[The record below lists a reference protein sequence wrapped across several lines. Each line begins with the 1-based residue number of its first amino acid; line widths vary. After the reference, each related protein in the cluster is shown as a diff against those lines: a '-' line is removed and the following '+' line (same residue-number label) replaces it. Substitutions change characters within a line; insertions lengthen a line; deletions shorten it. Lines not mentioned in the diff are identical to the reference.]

1 MLESLFSQYRKTMR
15 QPVTQK
21 SYAALL
27 FDMDGTLLSSIAA
40 AERVWGTWAKRHGLD
55 PDVFLPTIHGVRA
68 EDTIRRQQ
76 LSGISIDAEVQWV
89 TDAELN
95 DVGGIMPIDGIAAFL
110 AALPTNRWAIVTSAS
125 LDLATRRL
133 QAAGLAL
140 PDVVV
145 TAEDVEK
152 GKPAPDCFLLAAKKL
167 GVRISDCLV
176 FEDAPAGIQAAEA
189 AGADVM
195 VIKATH
201 QHPIE
206 TPHSSIHDYATVEI
220 GFDGAGRIRI
230 VENAA

>member
-1 MLESLFSQYRKTMR
+1 MH

-21 SYAALL
+21 TYAAML

-40 AERVWGTWAKRHGLD
+40 AERVWGSWADRHGLD
-55 PDVFLPTIHGVRA
+55 AATFLPTIHGVRA
-68 EDTIRRQQ
+68 EDTIRRQNIE
-76 LSGISIDAEVQWV
+76 GIDLDAEVQWV
-89 TDAELN
+89 TDAELH
-95 DVGGIMPIDGIAAFL
+95 DVGGILPIEGIAAFL
-110 AALPTNRWAIVTSAS
+110 AGLPADRWAIVTSAS

-133 QAAGLAL
+133 KAAGLSL
-140 PDVVV
+140 PNIIV

-152 GKPAPDCFLLAAKKL
+152 GKPNPDCFLLAAKKL

-201 QHPIE
+201 QHPMD
-206 TPHSSIHDYATVEI
+206 TKHSSIDDYVSVEI
-220 GFDGAGRIRI
+220 GLDGAGRIKVI
-230 VENAA
+230 EKAL

>member
-1 MLESLFSQYRKTMR
+1 MH

-21 SYAALL
+21 TYAAML

-40 AERVWGTWAKRHGLD
+40 AERVWGSWAERHGLD
-55 PDVFLPTIHGVRA
+55 AATFLPTIHGVRA
-68 EDTIRRQQ
+68 EDTIRRQNID
-76 LSGISIDAEVQWV
+76 GIDLDAEVQWV
-89 TDAELN
+89 TDAEMH
-95 DVGGIMPIDGIAAFL
+95 DVGGIMPIEGIAAFL
-110 AALPTNRWAIVTSAS
+110 DGLPADRWAIVTSAS

-133 QAAGLAL
+133 KAAGLTL
-140 PDVVV
+140 PNIVV

-152 GKPAPDCFLLAAKKL
+152 GKPNPDCFLLAAKKL

-201 QHPIE
+201 QHPME
-206 TPHSSIHDYATVEI
+206 TKHSSIHDYVSVEI
-220 GFDGAGRIRI
+220 GLDGAGRIKV
-230 VENAA
+230 VEKAL